1 MKKGIRHVI
10 TALLLS
16 LVLFLSWNS
25 EAVWAGD
32 LSNEIIH
39 ENSGEGKAADNG
51 FLRENALSE
60 ANSENGGPEE
70 TVPEEHSLAKTERKE
85 ATCAEE
91 GNIEY
96 WTCTACGKIFA
107 DEAGKQEIA
116 DKAALI
122 LPKLSDHVWDNG
134 AVTQAASCEGEG
146 IRTFTCQVCKITKTE
161 KIVPTG
167 HKYQDRLTRAT
178 TKKQGKIVSVCTVC
192 GKISKQTV
200 IPQIKKI
207 TLSGT
212 SYMYNGKM
220 RAPRVKVVDANG
232 KKVST
237 KYYRVKN
244 AKAKN
249 VGTHTVKISFTGNY
263 EGSVTRKFKIN
274 PKKVSGIQLTA
285 EKKGFTVAFK
295 KQSRQCSGYQLQY
308 AKSPDFSG
316 AVEVTL
322 KQSVSQTRVGDLENS
337 ATYYVRMRAFKKV
350 KEHGKTKTY
359 YSAWSGKKSVQTMEV
374 KLICIDAGHQQR
386 GDSSLEPIGPGA
398 ATSKPKVAS
407 GTSGAA
413 TGRPE
418 YQLTLEVALKL
429 QQELTQRGYDVL
441 MVRTTH
447 DVNISNSARAAIANN
462 AHADA
467 FIRIHANS
475 STNAAV
481 NGAITICQTPAN
493 AYCGA
498 YYSQCRRLS
507 EQIVT
512 HFAAACG
519 CKNGGVWETDTMS
532 GINWCSVPVTI
543 LEMGYMSNP
552 SEDRLMSDTAYQAKM
567 VQGIAN
573 GVDAYFAP

>member
-1 MKKGIRHVI
+1 MKKGTWRRIA
-10 TALLLS
+10 ALLLGM
-16 LVLFLSWNS
+16 VLLLSWNS
-25 EAVWAGD
+25 EAAWAGD
-32 LSNEIIH
+32 LSDEIIH
-39 ENSGEGKAADNG
+39 ENRILWETVPG
-51 FLRENALSE
+51 E
-60 ANSENGGPEE
+60 ANSDNSETEE
-70 TVPEEHSLAKTERKE
+70 TVPEEHSLVKTERKE

-96 WTCTACGKIFA
+96 WTCTTCGKIFG
-107 DEAGKQEIA
+107 DETGTQEIA
-116 DKAALI
+116 DKAALV
-122 LPKLSDHVWDNG
+122 LPKIPNHTWDNG
-134 AVTQAASCEGEG
+134 AVTQAASCEREG
-146 IRTFTCQVCKITKTE
+146 ILTYTCQVCRITKTE
-161 KIVPTG
+161 KISPTG
-167 HKYQDRLTRAT
+167 HQYQDRLTQAT
-178 TKKQGKIVSVCTVC
+178 TKKQGKIVNLCAVC
-192 GKISKQTV
+192 GKVSKQTV
-200 IPQIKKI
+200 IPRIKKI

-212 SYMYNGKM
+212 SYTYNGKT
-220 RAPRVKVVDANG
+220 RAPRVKVVDAKG
-232 KKVST
+232 KKISA
-237 KYYRVKN
+237 KYYLVKN
-244 AKAKN
+244 GKAKN
-249 VGTHTVKISFTGNY
+249 VGTHTVKISFRGRYKGT
-263 EGSVTRKFKIN
+263 VTRKFKIV
-274 PKKVSGIQLTA
+274 PKKVSGIQVTA
-285 EKKGFTVAFK
+285 EKKGFTVTFK

-308 AKSPDFSG
+308 AKNPGFSG
-316 AVEVTL
+316 AVKVTL
-322 KQSVSQTRVGDLENS
+322 QQGLSQARIGDLENS
-337 ATYYVRMRAFKKV
+337 TTYYVRMRAFKKV
-350 KEHGKTKTY
+350 KEHGKTRTY
-359 YSAWSGKKSVQTMEV
+359 YSAWSGKKSVQTMDV

-398 ATSKPKVAS
+398 AISKPKVAS

-462 AHADA
+462 ARADA

-475 STNAAV
+475 STNANV
-481 NGAITICQTPAN
+481 NGVITICQTPAN
-493 AYCGA
+493 VYCGA

-507 EQIVT
+507 EQILT

-519 CKNGGVWETDTMS
+519 CKNGGIWETDTMS

-552 SEDRLMSDTAYQAKM
+552 SEDRLMSDASYQTKM

>member
-1 MKKGIRHVI
+1 MKKGTYHFAI
-10 TALLLS
+10 ALLLGM
-16 LVLFLSWNS
+16 VLFLSWNS
-25 EAVWAGD
+25 EALCARD
-32 LSNEIIH
+32 LPDEIIH
-39 ENSGEGKAADNG
+39 ENSGEEKAV
-51 FLRENALSE
+51 
-60 ANSENGGPEE
+60 ENGILRKIAVRESHSGIGEPDG
-70 TVPEEHSLAKTERKE
+70 TVSEEHSLVKTERKE
-85 ATCAEE
+85 STCAEE

-96 WTCTACGKIFA
+96 WTCKDCGKFFA
-107 DEAGKQEIA
+107 DEAGTQEIA

-122 LPKLSDHVWDNG
+122 LPKLSDHVWAHG
-134 AVTQAASCEGEG
+134 AVTKAASCEEG
-146 IRTFTCQVCKITKTE
+146 GVLTYTCQVCKAVKTE
-161 KIVPTG
+161 QIAPTG
-167 HKYQDRLTRAT
+167 HQYQDRLTRAT
-178 TKKQGKIVSVCTVC
+178 TKKQGKIASLCTVC
-192 GKISKQTV
+192 GKVSRQTA
-200 IPQIKKI
+200 IPRIKKI
-207 TLSGT
+207 TLSVT
-212 SYMYNGKM
+212 SYTFNGKM
-220 RAPRVKVVDANG
+220 RAPRVKVVDAKG
-232 KKVST
+232 RKISA

-244 AKAKN
+244 GKAKN

-274 PKKVSGIQLTA
+274 PKKVSGIQVSA
-285 EKKGFTVAFK
+285 EKKGFTVTFK

-308 AKSPDFSG
+308 GKNPDFSG
-316 AVEVTL
+316 AV
-322 KQSVSQTRVGDLENS
+322 KVSLQQGTSQARVGDLESS

-350 KEHGKTKTY
+350 KEHGKVKTY
-359 YSAWSGKKSVQTMEV
+359 YSAWSKRETVQTMDV

-386 GDSSLEPIGPGA
+386 GDSALEPIGPGA
-398 ATSKPKVAS
+398 AISKPKVAS

-441 MVRTTH
+441 MIRTTH
-447 DVNISNSARAAIANN
+447 DVNISNSARAAIAND

-475 STNAAV
+475 STNASV
-481 NGAITICQTPAN
+481 NGVITICQTPGN

-498 YYSQCRRLS
+498 YYSQCRKLS
-507 EQIVT
+507 EQILS
-512 HFAAACG
+512 HFTAACG
-519 CKNGGVWETDTMS
+519 CRNGGIWETDTMS

-552 SEDRLMSDTAYQAKM
+552 SEDRLMSDAAYQAKM

>member
-1 MKKGIRHVI
+1 MKKGTWHLI
-10 TALLLS
+10 TALLAGM
-16 LVLFLSWNS
+16 VLFLSWNS
-25 EAVWAGD
+25 EAAWAGD
-32 LSNEIIH
+32 LSDEIIH
-39 ENSGEGKAADNG
+39 ENRMLRETALGKANSDNDK
-51 FLRENALSE
+51 
-60 ANSENGGPEE
+60 PEE
-70 TVPEEHSLAKTERKE
+70 TVPEEHFLIKTERKE

-96 WTCTACGKIFA
+96 WACTTCGKIFG
-107 DEAGKQEIA
+107 DETGTQEIV
-116 DKAALI
+116 DKAALVI
-122 LPKLSDHVWDNG
+122 PKLFNHTWDNG
-134 AVTQAASCEGEG
+134 AVTQEASCEGQG
-146 IRTFTCQVCKITKTE
+146 ILTYTCQVCKITKTE
-161 KIVPTG
+161 KIPPAG
-167 HKYQDRLTRAT
+167 HKYQDRLTQAT
-178 TKKQGKIVSVCTVC
+178 TKKQGKIVNFCAVCK
-192 GKISKQTV
+192 KISRQTV
-200 IPQIKKI
+200 IPRIKKI
-207 TLSGT
+207 TLSET
-212 SYMYNGKM
+212 SYMYNGKT
-220 RAPRVKVVDANG
+220 RAPRVKIVDARG

-237 KYYRVKN
+237 KYYLVKN
-244 AKAKN
+244 GKAKN
-249 VGTHTVKISFTGNY
+249 VGTHTVKISFRGRYKGT
-263 EGSVTRKFKIN
+263 VTRKFKII
-274 PKKVSGIQLTA
+274 PKKVSGIKVNA

-295 KQSRQCSGYQLQY
+295 KQSQQCSGYQLQY
-308 AKSPDFSG
+308 AKDPGFSG
-316 AVEVTL
+316 AVKVTL
-322 KQSVSQTRVGDLENS
+322 KRSLTQTRIGDLENS
-337 ATYYVRMRAFKKV
+337 TTYYVRMRAFKKV
-350 KEHGKTKTY
+350 KEHGKAKTY
-359 YSAWSGKKSVQTMEV
+359 YSAWSAKKSVQTMDV
-374 KLICIDAGHQQR
+374 KLVCIDAGHQQR

-462 AHADA
+462 ARADA

-475 STNAAV
+475 STNASV
-481 NGAITICQTPAN
+481 NGVITICQTPAN

-498 YYSQCRRLS
+498 YYSQCRKLS
-507 EQIVT
+507 EQILT

-519 CKNGGVWETDTMS
+519 CRNGGVWETDTMS

-552 SEDRLMSDTAYQAKM
+552 SEDRLMSDAAYQTKM